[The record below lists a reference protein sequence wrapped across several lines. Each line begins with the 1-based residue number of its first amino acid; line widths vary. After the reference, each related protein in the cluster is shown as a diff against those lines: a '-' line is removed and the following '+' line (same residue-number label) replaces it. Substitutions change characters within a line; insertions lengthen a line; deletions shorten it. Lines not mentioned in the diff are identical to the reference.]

1 MGNTQVDNNIY
12 LQGWRKGGGGLVMR
26 LMSLCVAFA
35 CLFSITLVNKEKE
48 EEESPQTR
56 ISKCIRGKT
65 ERKKK
70 IPALP
75 DDINQ
80 HL

>member
-12 LQGWRKGGGGLVMR
+12 LQGWRKGGGGGGGLVMR
-26 LMSLCVAFA
+26 VMSLCVAFA

-70 IPALP
+70 FLHYPMI
-75 DDINQ
+75 
-80 HL
+80 

>member
-1 MGNTQVDNNIY
+1 
-12 LQGWRKGGGGLVMR
+12 MR

-70 IPALP
+70 KFLHYPMI
-75 DDINQ
+75 
-80 HL
+80 

>member
-1 MGNTQVDNNIY
+1 
-12 LQGWRKGGGGLVMR
+12 MR
-26 LMSLCVAFA
+26 VMSLCVAFA

>member
-1 MGNTQVDNNIY
+1 
-12 LQGWRKGGGGLVMR
+12 MR

-35 CLFSITLVNKEKE
+35 CLFSITLVNKEKKKKSRPKPGSANALE
-48 EEESPQTR
+48 ERQSA
-56 ISKCIRGKT
+56 
-65 ERKKK
+65 KK

>member
-1 MGNTQVDNNIY
+1 
-12 LQGWRKGGGGLVMR
+12 
-26 LMSLCVAFA
+26 MSLRMSFA
-35 CLFSITLVNKEKE
+35 CFFSITLVNKEE
-48 EEESPQTR
+48 EEKESPQTR

>member
-1 MGNTQVDNNIY
+1 
-12 LQGWRKGGGGLVMR
+12 
-26 LMSLCVAFA
+26 MSLCVAFA

>member
-1 MGNTQVDNNIY
+1 
-12 LQGWRKGGGGLVMR
+12 MR

-35 CLFSITLVNKEKE
+35 CLFSITLVNKEE
-48 EEESPQTR
+48 EEKESPQTR

-65 ERKKK
+65 ERKK

>member
-35 CLFSITLVNKEKE
+35 CLFSITLVNKEKKKKSRPKPGSANALE
-48 EEESPQTR
+48 ERQSA
-56 ISKCIRGKT
+56 
-65 ERKKK
+65 KK

>member
-1 MGNTQVDNNIY
+1 
-12 LQGWRKGGGGLVMR
+12 MR

-70 IPALP
+70 IPASP

>member
-1 MGNTQVDNNIY
+1 MGNTQVDNIY
-12 LQGWRKGGGGLVMR
+12 LQGWRKGGGVVMR

-56 ISKCIRGKT
+56 IRKCIRGKT
-65 ERKKK
+65 ERKKNSC
-70 IPALP
+70 ITR
-75 DDINQ
+75 
-80 HL
+80 

>member
-1 MGNTQVDNNIY
+1 
-12 LQGWRKGGGGLVMR
+12 MR

-70 IPALP
+70 KIPALP